1 MPLSADHDWQR
12 RVIERAKELDHE
24 HRRRRRRPWQSAV
37 GLTLSLR
44 FLRTAARQLL
54 TTPRR
59 AEPRR
64 VEILRQIGKCDG
76 SAEFGNALGLIS
88 SR

>member
-44 FLRTAARQLL
+44 FLRTAARRFRGPWSAAR
-54 TTPRR
+54 TRAEEVRR
-59 AEPRR
+59 ANTA
-64 VEILRQIGKCDG
+64 K
-76 SAEFGNALGLIS
+76 
-88 SR
+88 SRD